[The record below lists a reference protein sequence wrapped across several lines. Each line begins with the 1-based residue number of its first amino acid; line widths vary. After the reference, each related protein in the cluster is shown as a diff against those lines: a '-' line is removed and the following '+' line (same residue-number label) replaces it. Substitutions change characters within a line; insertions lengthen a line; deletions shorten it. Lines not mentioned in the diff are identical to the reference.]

1 MNVLITN
8 KVYYKIFD
16 LSFKGSSH
24 IYNKKNM
31 VPNSLL
37 PNSLEVIH
45 NNRKAIVNYCH
56 AQNIVILKQV
66 HGTKII
72 DADLINDFTTD
83 LEGDGVIT
91 SKNNLVLAI
100 QTADCVPILL
110 ASSDGSLIGAAHC
123 GWQGS
128 KAGIVAN
135 IVTIMQAK
143 GAKDICAIIGPSI
156 QQYSYEV
163 NEEFYNSF
171 VDEREIYVK
180 FFIPSHREKHYMFD
194 LPAYVELQLQEAG
207 VHNIHKIA
215 EDTYTTRLSKAID
228 SNSEELNHT
237 TTEPLDSSMYKYPSY
252 RRCYH
257 TGELYNSAILSTIIK
272 P

>member
-31 VPNSLL
+31 ALNSLL

-45 NNRKAIVNYCH
+45 NNRKTIVNYCH

-66 HGTKII
+66 HGAKII
-72 DADLINDFTTD
+72 DADLINDFTID
-83 LEGDGVIT
+83 LEVDGVIT

-100 QTADCVPILL
+100 QTADCAPILL
-110 ASSDGSLIGAAHC
+110 ASSDGSLIGVAHC

-163 NEEFYNSF
+163 NEEFYNRFVGERDLCKILYSF
-171 VDEREIYVK
+171 TLRETLYV
-180 FFIPSHREKHYMFD
+180 
-194 LPAYVELQLQEAG
+194 
-207 VHNIHKIA
+207 
-215 EDTYTTRLSKAID
+215 
-228 SNSEELNHT
+228 
-237 TTEPLDSSMYKYPSY
+237 
-252 RRCYH
+252 
-257 TGELYNSAILSTIIK
+257 
-272 P
+272 